1 MCRIE
6 FCEAMMIHNSGNV
19 FGAPHGAETAP
30 STLQATSLK
39 FHTVLTITIKDTVKK
54 KKKK

>member
-6 FCEAMMIHNSGNV
+6 FCEVMIIHNSGNV
-19 FGAPHGAETAP
+19 FGEPHGAETAP

-39 FHTVLTITIKDTVKK
+39 FHTLLTITIKDTVKK
-54 KKKK
+54 KKIK